1 MVDHLDSEVMIV
13 SVLVFRILVLVL
25 FLIRVLV
32 VVKQVKQDMKRNVYF
47 LVDSPIVQEGE
58 DHCCRERD
66 QRKG

>member
-1 MVDHLDSEVMIV
+1 MADHLDWEVTIV
-13 SVLVFRILVLVL
+13 SVLVLRIPVLVLV
-25 FLIRVLV
+25 LIRVLV
-32 VVKQVKQDMKRNVYF
+32 AVRQVKQDMKRNVYF

>member
-1 MVDHLDSEVMIV
+1 MVDHLDWEVMIV

-25 FLIRVLV
+25 IRVLV
-32 VVKQVKQDMKRNVYF
+32 AVKQVKQDMKRNVCS
-47 LVDSPIVQEGE
+47 LVGSPIVQEGE

>member
-1 MVDHLDSEVMIV
+1 MIV

-25 FLIRVLV
+25 QVLV
-32 VVKQVKQDMKRNVYF
+32 VERQVKRDMKRNAYF
-47 LVDSPIVQEGE
+47 QVDFPIVQEGV

>member
-1 MVDHLDSEVMIV
+1 MADHLDWEVMIV

-25 FLIRVLV
+25 VLIRVLV
-32 VVKQVKQDMKRNVYF
+32 VVKQVKQDMMRNVYF
-47 LVDSPIVQEGE
+47 LVDSPIVQAGE

>member
-1 MVDHLDSEVMIV
+1 MADHLDWEVVTV

-25 FLIRVLV
+25 VLIRVLV
-32 VVKQVKQDMKRNVYF
+32 VVKQAKRDMKRNVYF